1 MPRPQSLRERSVR
14 KNILFL
20 HYGANWIR
28 GSEIALTRLLQQ
40 LGDQNYHSH
49 LICNQDLFANHVRE
63 NTGITTN
70 TAFIPEI
77 MIDGQHR
84 KFQLL
89 GWAGL
94 VKKLVREI
102 HDRKIDL
109 LYCNS
114 GITFQAGH
122 YAAYLA
128 GIPTLLH
135 VHCPYNMRY
144 IILYRL
150 AQASRTVFVSRA
162 IAEQITSRVRFR
174 SPWEVIYNGVD
185 TSEFHPPLLRDTSIR
200 ARFGIPEDALVI
212 GQIGSLI
219 KRKAPDIVLK
229 ACAEIFN
236 ENSDARLVLA
246 GDGEMEHEC
255 RMLSNSLGIADR
267 VVFTGFLR
275 DTVPLYQ
282 HVLDINVLASR
293 SEAMGITLLEAGA
306 CGIPSI
312 ASRVDGIPEA
322 LIEGTTG
329 ELFPKDDYKAL
340 AKHLRILAESR
351 RRRYEMGTTAREWIK
366 DNFSIERY
374 GSSVTR
380 CIDAL
385 ISSSS
390 LAATHSGML

>member
-1 MPRPQSLRERSVR
+1 MPLLQILRKRSVR

-40 LGDQNYHSH
+40 LGDEKYHSH
-49 LICNQDLFANHVRE
+49 LICNQELFADHVRE
-63 NTGITTN
+63 NTGISIDTV
-70 TAFIPEI
+70 FIPEI
-77 MIDGQHR
+77 MIDGKHR
-84 KFQLL
+84 RIQLL
-89 GWAGL
+89 GWMGM
-94 VKKLVREI
+94 VKRLIREI

-122 YAAYLA
+122 YAACLS

-135 VHCPYNMRY
+135 VHSPYTMRY
-144 IILYRL
+144 LFLYRL
-150 AQASRTVFVSRA
+150 AHASKTVFVSRA

-185 TSEFHPPLLRDTSIR
+185 TSVFLPPVVRDTSER
-200 ARFGIPEDALVI
+200 ARLGIPENALVI

-219 KRKAPDIVLK
+219 ARKAPDIVLK
-229 ACAEIFN
+229 ACANVFN
-236 ENSDARLVLA
+236 ENPHAWLVLA
-246 GDGEMEHEC
+246 GDGEMEHDC
-255 RMLSNSLGIADR
+255 RTLSSRLGIADR
-267 VVFTGFLR
+267 VVFTGHLR

-322 LIEGTTG
+322 LIEGKTG
-329 ELFPKDDYKAL
+329 ELFPKEDYKAL
-340 AKHLRILAESR
+340 AIHLRILAESS

-366 DNFSIERY
+366 DNFSIESY
-374 GSSVTR
+374 GSSVAR

-385 ISSSS
+385 LSNSS
-390 LAATHSGML
+390 LMASHSGLP